1 MSQVKRLHGDNYV
14 TIEFDPWT
22 REASQALRSSP
33 GLAHVDESG
42 PTAAVTLR
50 PGADPQEMLRH
61 LVQAGV
67 RIKRFD
73 YGEPSLEQVFLEKVG
88 AAPDVISRIG
98 AAHV

>member
-1 MSQVKRLHGDNYV
+1 M
-14 TIEFDPWT
+14 
-22 REASQALRSSP
+22 
-33 GLAHVDESG
+33 
-42 PTAAVTLR
+42 LR
-50 PGADPQEMLRH
+50 PGADPQELLRH

-88 AAPDVISRIG
+88 APDDVIKQIE